1 MTHMVFFGYGFCA
14 AALAPLLQARG
25 WRLSATTRDADKAEA
40 MQAQGITP
48 ILWPSDEA
56 PLAAA
61 ALDGITHGLLSAAPT
76 EQGDPILRQ
85 AGAALAAHSRSLQ
98 WLGYLS
104 TTGVYGDHQGAWV
117 DEDTPAGPIGRRG
130 MARVAAEAEW
140 QAFAEAHDVPVMMF
154 RLAGIYGPYRNQLRS
169 VSNGTAR
176 RIDKPGQVFSRIH
189 VDDIAQILAASI
201 DRPKAGRAYSVCDDE
216 PAAPEAVVRFAAEL
230 LGVEPPPLVPFAE
243 AELSPMGRSFYA
255 DNKRLRNQRIKQEL
269 GVTLAYP
276 SYREGLTALFNA
288 KAY

>member
-1 MTHMVFFGYGFCA
+1 
-14 AALAPLLQARG
+14 
-25 WRLSATTRDADKAEA
+25 
-40 MQAQGITP
+40 
-48 ILWPSDEA
+48 
-56 PLAAA
+56 
-61 ALDGITHGLLSAAPT
+61 
-76 EQGDPILRQ
+76 
-85 AGAALAAHSRSLQ
+85 
-98 WLGYLS
+98 
-104 TTGVYGDHQGAWV
+104 
-117 DEDTPAGPIGRRG
+117 
-130 MARVAAEAEW
+130 
-140 QAFAEAHDVPVMMF
+140 MMF

-176 RIDKPGQVFSRIH
+176 RIDKPGQGFSRIH